1 MPNEHVVLYPEDRI
15 YFVSYRSKDNENNF
29 IRSDLCKGL
38 FCFSRVQTFVQ
49 TVVVE
54 NFIIFLLYL
63 RAKSFWYIFPQI
75 GKNGIYIASWGG
87 SRLRI

>member
-1 MPNEHVVLYPEDRI
+1 MPNEHVVLYPEYRI

-29 IRSDLCKGL
+29 IRNDLHKGL
-38 FCFSRVQTFVQ
+38 FCFARVQTFVQ

-63 RAKSFWYIFPQI
+63 RAKSIWYIFLQI
-75 GKNGIYIASWGG
+75 GKNGI
-87 SRLRI
+87 